1 MENKNYE
8 MSTGAILN
16 DPDNRDI
23 HIVAAVGLPKVHP
36 PKKITDLSMLV
47 HENQMSWGTCV
58 GQSEGKGAEYREY
71 QEHAVVTR
79 LSKRF
84 IYTQCKLLDGNT
96 AQGTQP
102 RIAAKILIDKGTPKE
117 ILVRDDNAMA
127 YEKYLEVA
135 VTNEML
141 TDASTYRA
149 KGFAFCYNLDDL
161 KTAID
166 VAGVMNAT
174 VQVGAWATMPVMA
187 EPSQGYHRVLVFGY
201 EDALN
206 NNLPDTKIYFFNS
219 WSEFW
224 GIKGD
229 GWFWYSEYS
238 RYLFDQM
245 VYTDMP
251 NEVID
256 YTKEQKFIFN
266 RDLEFGMKG
275 TDVMELQKRLAK
287 EIAKDGKPCFDVSKT
302 KFDTIFGKFTRG
314 AVERY
319 QVANNIASPGNAGYG
334 RCGPK
339 TRNELNKKAI
349 PPTLVEALI
358 QVESGGND
366 YAVGDKQLVDRAYGC
381 LQIRK
386 PVCIDVNKALG
397 TSYKPEDM
405 LGDRKTSKVL
415 YNAYMELYATPKA
428 LGRAVTDQDR
438 ARIWNGGPTGYK
450 KTSTVEYWVKVQK
463 ALLGGVT
470 GSPLSEQVVAVANR
484 D

>member
-1 MENKNYE
+1 MKTQNFE
-8 MSTGAILN
+8 MTTGAILN

-23 HIVAAVGLPKVHP
+23 HIVAAVGVKVHP
-36 PKKITDLSMLV
+36 PKNITDLSMFV

-58 GQSEGKGAEYREY
+58 GQAEGKGAEYREY
-71 QEHAVVTR
+71 KESGVVTR

-84 IYTQCKLLDGNT
+84 IYTQCKLVDGYNG
-96 AQGTQP
+96 QGTQP
-102 RIAAKILIDKGTPKE
+102 RLAAKVLIDKGTPKE
-117 ILVRDDNAMA
+117 SLVPDNNSLP
-127 YEKYLEVA
+127 YDEYLTVA
-135 VTNEML
+135 VTNEIL

-149 KGFAFCYNLDDL
+149 KGFAFCYNLDDI

-174 VQVGAWATMPVMA
+174 MQVGAWGVMPVMP
-187 EPSQGYHRVLVFGY
+187 EPNNGLHRILFYGY
-201 EDALN
+201 EDGIY
-206 NNLPDTKIYFFNS
+206 NNLPDTKIYYFNS

-224 GIKGD
+224 GLKGD
-229 GWFWYSEYS
+229 GWFWYSEYV
-238 RYLFDQM
+238 RYMYDLM

-256 YTKEQKFIFN
+256 YTKEQKFLFT
-266 RDLEFGMKG
+266 RDLSRGMKSSE
-275 TDVMELQKRLAK
+275 VMELQKRLSK
-287 EIAKDGKPCFDVSKT
+287 ELDVNGKPCFDATKT
-302 KFDTIFGKFTRG
+302 KFDNSFGPITQA

-319 QVANNIASPGNAGYG
+319 QVANHIAGPGNAGYG

-339 TRNELNKKAI
+339 TRAELNRKSI
-349 PPTLVEALI
+349 PADLIAALI
-358 QVESGGND
+358 QVESGGNN
-366 YAVGDKQLVDRAYGC
+366 YAVGDKHLVDRAFGC

-405 LGDRKTSKVL
+405 LGDRNLSIKV
-415 YNAYMELYATPKA
+415 YNAYMELYATSKA
-428 LGRAVTDQDR
+428 LGRPVTDQDR

-450 KTSTVEYWVKVQK
+450 KASTVGYWSLVQK

-470 GSPLSEQVVAVANR
+470 GVPLSEQVVAVANR

>member
-1 MENKNYE
+1 MQNFE
-8 MSTGAILN
+8 MTTGAILN

-23 HIVAAVGLPKVHP
+23 HIIAAVGAPKVHP

-71 QEHAVVTR
+71 LESGVATR

-84 IYTQCKLLDGNT
+84 IYTQCKLVDGYNG
-96 AQGTQP
+96 QGTQP

-117 ILVRDDNAMA
+117 SILRDDNAMP
-127 YEKYLEVA
+127 YEDYLKVA
-135 VTNEML
+135 VTEEML
-141 TDASTYRA
+141 TDASTYRS
-149 KGFAFCYNLDDL
+149 KGFAFCYNLDDI

-166 VAGVMNAT
+166 VAGIMNAT
-174 VQVGAWATMPVMA
+174 MQVGNWGAMPLKP
-187 EPSQGYHRVLVFGY
+187 EPNNGYHRVLFYGY

-206 NNLPDTKIYFFNS
+206 NGVADTKIYFFNS
-219 WSEFW
+219 WSEQW
-224 GIKGD
+224 GIQGD
-229 GWFWYSEYS
+229 GWFWYSEYQNH
-238 RYLFDQM
+238 LFDLM

-256 YTKEQKFIFN
+256 YTKKEKFLFT
-266 RDLEFGMKG
+266 RDLQYRMRNN
-275 TDVMELQKRLAK
+275 DVLELQKRLSK
-287 EIAKDGKPCFDVSKT
+287 ELGTDGKPCFDNTKT
-302 KFDTIFGKFTRG
+302 KFDTIFGPVTRK

-319 QVANNIASPGNAGYG
+319 QVANHIAGPGNAGYG

-339 TRNELNKKAI
+339 TRAELNRNTA
-349 PPTLVEALI
+349 PGGSLVDALI
-358 QVESGGND
+358 QVESGGNN
-366 YAVGDKQLVDRAYGC
+366 YAIGDKHLTHRAYGC

-397 TSYKPEDM
+397 TSYEPQDM
-405 LGDRKTSKVL
+405 LGNRELSKIL
-415 YNAYMELYATPKA
+415 YNTYMELYATPGA
-428 LGRAVTDQDR
+428 LGRPVTDQDR

-450 KTSTVEYWVKVQK
+450 KTATVGYWAKVQK
-463 ALLGGVT
+463 ALAGQSTGV
-470 GSPLSEQVVAVANR
+470 PLSEQVVVEANR